1 MVAHHY
7 HHYHH
12 HQQEPTI
19 SFYTWLYKISH
30 HTNCFSS
37 LLLPILLPSCL
48 PSFYSWCYAY
58 IDTDHLL
65 LKLLFTDTYL
75 SPETITK
82 TQHQLPKPND
92 AIILIFYRQITSY
105 HNTAPCH
112 TNTILYHTTTTPL
125 TPIVTKTTTST
136 VPTYLKLLLLS
147 GTYLTLPYLFQKYL
161 ILLFPTYH
169 TITSH
174 STRRHLPYWIY
185 SSTDGDDDDDYDDAL
200 PPWKLT
206 DWTTWLDSST
216 RSFFLSSFLSFFLL
230 TYLPYLN
237 L

>member
-1 MVAHHY
+1 MIV
-7 HHYHH
+7 
-12 HQQEPTI
+12 
-19 SFYTWLYKISH
+19 FLLYYKNQHS
-30 HTNCFSS
+30 TDRCQFLGGSTSLSS
-37 LLLPILLPSCL
+37 LSSSSTRAYYLFLHLILQNISSRKLFFFFATTYSPAFL
-48 PSFYSWCYAY
+48 PSF
-58 IDTDHLL
+58 
-65 LKLLFTDTYL
+65 LLFLMLRLYRHRPSSTKTSFSDTYL
-75 SPETITK
+75 PPKTIAK
-82 TQHQLPKPND
+82 TQHRLPTPND

-174 STRRHLPYWIY
+174 STRRHLPY
-185 SSTDGDDDDDYDDAL
+185 
-200 PPWKLT
+200 
-206 DWTTWLDSST
+206 
-216 RSFFLSSFLSFFLL
+216 
-230 TYLPYLN
+230 
-237 L
+237 